1 MKGRAVVLNGA
12 FDALTF
18 EEAVDAI
25 VAALNKGVRG
35 WVCTVNVATLMAMR
49 RNPRLQRFVDR
60 AALVVADGQPIV
72 WCATLFD
79 GWLPERVTGIDLV
92 DALCRRAAASGKR
105 VYLLGSTSSLVAS
118 AVARL
123 RQRHPGL
130 IVDGSDG
137 YFPLEQSAER
147 TEEIRSRSI
156 DLLFVG
162 MGTPRQERFI
172 EENWDR
178 LGVGIAIGVGGS
190 LDVLAGARQRARPW
204 VGRAGLEW
212 LVRMVQ
218 EPRRLMPRY
227 LVTNTMFCLLIGRV
241 ILGHTKRRL
250 LGG

>member
-1 MKGRAVVLNGA
+1 
-12 FDALTF
+12 
-18 EEAVDAI
+18 
-25 VAALNKGVRG
+25 
-35 WVCTVNVATLMAMR
+35 
-49 RNPRLQRFVDR
+49 
-60 AALVVADGQPIV
+60 
-72 WCATLFD
+72 
-79 GWLPERVTGIDLV
+79 
-92 DALCRRAAASGKR
+92 
-105 VYLLGSTSSLVAS
+105 
-118 AVARL
+118 
-123 RQRHPGL
+123 L